1 MDLVTAFTFVI
12 VIAGSLAY
20 TNYKFNA
27 AFKACGSGVKATVAP
42 DVDVTEAEKVP
53 VVATTRLSLSQKR
66 HLLEAA
72 SAKKAAERRAAR

>member
-42 DVDVTEAEKVP
+42 DVVTEAEQVP
-53 VVATTRLSLSQKR
+53 VAATTRLSLSQKR

-72 SAKKAAERRAAR
+72 SAKKAAERRAR

>member
-42 DVDVTEAEKVP
+42 DVVTEAEQVP
-53 VVATTRLSLSQKR
+53 VAAATGLTLSQKR
-66 HLLEAA
+66 ALLEKA
-72 SAKKAAERRAAR
+72 SAARAAERRAAR

>member
-42 DVDVTEAEKVP
+42 DVVTEAEQVP
-53 VVATTRLSLSQKR
+53 VAATTRLTLSQKR

-72 SAKKAAERRAAR
+72 SAKKAAERRSAR

>member
-42 DVDVTEAEKVP
+42 DVVTEAEQVP
-53 VVATTRLSLSQKR
+53 VAATTRLSLSQKR

-72 SAKKAAERRAAR
+72 SAKKAAERRSAR

>member
-42 DVDVTEAEKVP
+42 DVVTEAEQVP
-53 VVATTRLSLSQKR
+53 VAATTRLTLSQKR

-72 SAKKAAERRAAR
+72 SAKKAAERRAR